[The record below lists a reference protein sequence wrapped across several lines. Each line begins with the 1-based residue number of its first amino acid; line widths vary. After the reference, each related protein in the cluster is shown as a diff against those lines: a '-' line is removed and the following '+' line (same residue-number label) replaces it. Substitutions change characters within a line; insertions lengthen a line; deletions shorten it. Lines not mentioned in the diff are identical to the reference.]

1 MAGFA
6 LAVMTAPNNL
16 ATAPPAVCT
25 AESPPGD
32 LAEKLGYGDLTNIQ
46 FTRASDALPA
56 MPVDAL
62 SAPYREATTYRLE
75 EDGYRLREERFQTL
89 RAVGI
94 DLLIRPGWSIVL

>member
-32 LAEKLGYGDLTNIQ
+32 LAASFGYDDLTKIQ
-46 FTRASDALPA
+46 FIRAFDALPA

-75 EDGYRLREERFQTL
+75 ADGYRLREEGFQTL
-89 RAVGI
+89 RAVGS
-94 DLLIRPGWSIVL
+94 DLLIRPGWPIVL